1 MRRTMLTFRALRIAF
16 ATALCGAILAGCQ
29 AKLMP
34 TPVVF
39 AGTGIDP
46 VAEAHAGE
54 RTTMSRVFYATDRT
68 PRQDPQTPARIV
80 AGAFEQAGRIDVLIN
95 NASVFGKM
103 PLEEF
108 DVKKWHDT
116 MQINLAAP
124 IQLCQQVAPAM
135 RARGGGCIVNFCDAR
150 SDRPSKHYLA
160 YGPSKAG
167 LDYATRA
174 LARALAPEIR
184 VNGVAPGIAV
194 FPEDYSR
201 ELRDKLISEVPL
213 RREGTPEAMAGAVRF
228 LVEADY
234 ITGQIINVDGGWSVA

>member
-1 MRRTMLTFRALRIAF
+1 MTT
-16 ATALCGAILAGCQ
+16 TND
-29 AKLMP
+29 K
-34 TPVVF
+34 
-39 AGTGIDP
+39 P
-46 VAEAHAGE
+46 VALITGAGRRVGRAVAVELARAGYDIVIHYNHSAADAE
-54 RTTMSRVFYATDRT
+54 RTAAMVGEHGRRAWRVCGGL
-68 PRQDPQTPARIV
+68 QNPQTPARII
-80 AGAFEQAGRIDVLIN
+80 AEAFEQAGRIDVLIN
-95 NASVFGKM
+95 NASVFGRM

-150 SDRPSKHYLA
+150 IDRPSKHYLA

-194 FPEDYSR
+194 FPEDYSA
-201 ELRDKLISEVPL
+201 ELRAKLVGEVPL
-213 RREGTPEAMAGAVRF
+213 GREGTPEAMAGAVRF

>member
-1 MRRTMLTFRALRIAF
+1 MTT
-16 ATALCGAILAGCQ
+16 TSD
-29 AKLMP
+29 
-34 TPVVF
+34 TPVALITG
-39 AGTGIDP
+39 AGRRVGRA
-46 VAEAHAGE
+46 VAVELARAGYDIVIHYNHSADDAE
-54 RTTMSRVFYATDRT
+54 RTAAMVGEQGRRAWRVSGGL
-68 PRQDPQTPARIV
+68 QNPQMPARIV
-80 AGAFEQAGRIDVLIN
+80 AEALEQAGRIDVLIN

-184 VNGVAPGIAV
+184 VTGVAPGIAV

-201 ELRDKLISEVPL
+201 ELRAKLVSEVPL